1 MSCVNLCSF
10 LLTYILSFLLEEVL
24 VFMLLNSGWLPM
36 LLLYFWLI
44 HSYLKL
50 LTEAMNYSSLFRAPL
65 VAQTVKNLPAMQE
78 TWVWSLDWEDPLE
91 KGMETLS
98 NVLAWRI
105 SWTEE
110 PDGPHSMASQ
120 SVRHNSEPHT
130 LSLSL
135 LVPCNLHTYFHI
147 HLSIILHVNHIPSF
161 SNPEKLSNLWGCDSN
176 SSQIKK
182 TEFFNVSALSAKIIF
197 LLLCAS

>member
-1 MSCVNLCSF
+1 MSYVNLCSF
-10 LLTYILSFLLEEVL
+10 LLTYILSFLLGEVL

-50 LTEAMNYSSLFRAPL
+50 LTAAMNYSSLFRAPL
-65 VAQTVKNLPAMQE
+65 LAQTVKNLPAMQE
-78 TWVWSLDWEDPLE
+78 AWVWSLGWEDPLE
-91 KGMETLS
+91 KGMETHS
-98 NVLAWRI
+98 SVLAWRI

-110 PDGPHSMASQ
+110 PDGPQSMASQ

-135 LVPCNLHTYFHI
+135 LVPRNLHTNFNM
-147 HLSIILHVNHIPSF
+147 HLSIILHVSHIPSF
-161 SNPEKLSNLWGCDSN
+161 SNPEKLSNWWAA
-176 SSQIKK
+176 
-182 TEFFNVSALSAKIIF
+182 TATTVR
-197 LLLCAS
+197 